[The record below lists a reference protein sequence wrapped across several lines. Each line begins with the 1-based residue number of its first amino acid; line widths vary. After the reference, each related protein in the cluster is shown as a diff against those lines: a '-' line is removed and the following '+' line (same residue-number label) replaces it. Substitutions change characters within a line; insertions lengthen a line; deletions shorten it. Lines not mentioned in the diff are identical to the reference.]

1 MGPIRRASSCLHI
14 VLGGTPF
21 EGVWCRDRRRSQFPP
36 RFSRHSCLFVAVSG
50 GSAAMSAG
58 DDNRFRLRP
67 GRIRAD
73 TPKIGRARSF
83 LTKVRTVTRQQ
94 QAASGGSGRPRRGG
108 PGHAPKGEG
117 SIASGRGVRR
127 GRGATFVRARNL
139 SNGWSH
145 RRPGSRR
152 VIVKSRSVRGAGRNG
167 KAAAHL
173 RYIQRDGTARD
184 GERGRLYSGNE
195 DRADGDAFLDRGR
208 DDRHQFRFIVSPED
222 AGDLADLTGY
232 TRDLMAQVE
241 ADLGTKLDWVAV
253 NHHNTGHPHVHVVVN
268 GRDELGEDLV
278 INGDYLANGI
288 RERASELVTLELGP
302 VTEIEQRLKL
312 VAEIDQDRLTRID
325 RAMLAEAEDRF
336 LDLRHEPDDPRCQA
350 DRALRLRRLGK
361 LSDMGLATE
370 HAPGVWELSEQ
381 LEPTL
386 REMGERGDII
396 RTMQKALRVDGTER
410 DPMSFTIHDAAPATP
425 IVGRVIDKHLSDELG
440 EELTLV
446 VDGIDGRAHH
456 VSGIDPARVAEA
468 RIGSIVEI
476 GPPDS
481 AGSPSDRAI
490 AGMAEGGIY
499 RPSRHLE
506 QARFEG
512 RVPGG
517 DYDGF
522 VASHVR
528 RLEALRRAGIVER
541 IDTDQWRI
549 PEDFTTRA
557 AAHDAG
563 RGGRANIR
571 VLSTFDLGSQVGADG
586 ATWLDRRLVG
596 GVVSDLVPAG
606 FGEQVREAM
615 EQRRER
621 LIEQGDAVRR
631 PDGRVSYRRNLIAVL
646 QEREVARAGV
656 KLAATKSVPF
666 RAVADGETVSGT
678 FTGTTQ
684 LSSGKF
690 AIVEKS
696 HEFTLVPWRPVIER
710 QIGRDVAGTV
720 QGRSVSWQIGRSRGL
735 GL

>member
-1 MGPIRRASSCLHI
+1 M
-14 VLGGTPF
+14 
-21 EGVWCRDRRRSQFPP
+21 
-36 RFSRHSCLFVAVSG
+36 
-50 GSAAMSAG
+50 
-58 DDNRFRLRP
+58 
-67 GRIRAD
+67 
-73 TPKIGRARSF
+73 
-83 LTKVRTVTRQQ
+83 
-94 QAASGGSGRPRRGG
+94 
-108 PGHAPKGEG
+108 
-117 SIASGRGVRR
+117 
-127 GRGATFVRARNL
+127 RARNL

-184 GERGRLYSGNE
+184 GERGRLYSGTE

-253 NHHNTGHPHVHVVVN
+253 NHHNTGHPHVHIVVN
-268 GRDELGEDLV
+268 GRDDLGEDLV

-302 VTEIEQRLKL
+302 VTEIEQRRKL
-312 VAEIDQDRLTRID
+312 VVEIDQDRFTRID

-336 LDLRHEPDDPRCQA
+336 LDVRHEPDDPRGQG
-350 DRALRLRRLGK
+350 DRTLRLSRLGK
-361 LSDMGLATE
+361 LGDMGLATE
-370 HAPGVWELSEQ
+370 HAPGVWELSER

-396 RTMQKALRVDGTER
+396 RTMQKALRAEGTER
-410 DPMSFTIHDAAPATP
+410 DPMSFAIHDAAPATP

-440 EELTLV
+440 EELTLM

-456 VSGIDPARVAEA
+456 VAGMDAARVTEA
-468 RIGSIVEI
+468 WIGSIVEI

-481 AGSPSDRAI
+481 AGRPSDRAI
-490 AGMAEGGIY
+490 AGIAEGGVY
-499 RPSRHLE
+499 QPSRHLE

-541 IDTDQWRI
+541 IDADQWRI
-549 PEDFTTRA
+549 PDDFAARA

-563 RGGRANIR
+563 RGGPANIR
-571 VLSTFDLGSQVGADG
+571 VLSTFDLDRQIGADG

-596 GVVSDLVPAG
+596 GAVSDLVPAG

-615 EQRRER
+615 EQRQKR

-631 PDGRVSYRRNLIAVL
+631 PDGRVSYRRDLIATL
-646 QEREVARAGV
+646 QEREVARVGAE
-656 KLAATKSVPF
+656 LATTKSVPF

-678 FTGTTQ
+678 FTGIAQ

-710 QIGRDVAGTV
+710 HLGREVTGTV
-720 QGRSVSWQIGRSRGL
+720 RGGAVSWEVGRQRGL
-735 GL
+735 ER

>member
-1 MGPIRRASSCLHI
+1 MR
-14 VLGGTPF
+14 T
-21 EGVWCRDRRRSQFPP
+21 
-36 RFSRHSCLFVAVSG
+36 
-50 GSAAMSAG
+50 G
-58 DDNRFRLRP
+58 DDNRFRPRL
-67 GRIRAD
+67 GRIRTD
-73 TPKIGRARSF
+73 TPKVGRARSF

-94 QAASGGSGRPRRGG
+94 QAASGGSGRPVGGG
-108 PGHAPKGEG
+108 PSHAPSGEG

-152 VIVKSRSVRGAGRNG
+152 VIVKSRSVRAAGRNG

-184 GERGRLYSGNE
+184 GERGRLYSGTE

-222 AGDLADLTGY
+222 AGDLADLTDY

-302 VTEIEQRLKL
+302 VTEIEQRRKL

-325 RAMLAEAEDRF
+325 RAMLAETEDRF
-336 LDLRHEPDDPRCQA
+336 LDVRHEPDDPRGQA
-350 DRALRLRRLGK
+350 DRTLRLRRLGK
-361 LSDMGLATE
+361 LGDMGLATE
-370 HAPGVWELSEQ
+370 HAPGVWELSER

-396 RTMQKALRVDGTER
+396 RTMQKALWAEGAER
-410 DPMSFTIHDAAPATP
+410 DPMSFAIHDAAPATP

-446 VDGIDGRAHH
+446 VDGIDGRTHH
-456 VSGIDPARVAEA
+456 VAGIDPVRVAEA

-481 AGSPSDRAI
+481 AVRPSDRAI
-490 AGMAEGGIY
+490 AGMVEGGIY

-512 RVPGG
+512 CVPGG

-541 IDTDQWRI
+541 IDADQWRI
-549 PEDFTTRA
+549 PEDFATRA

-571 VLSTFDLGSQVGADG
+571 ILSSFDLDRQIGADG

-596 GVVSDLVPAG
+596 GAVSDLVPAG
-606 FGEQVREAM
+606 FGEQVRGAM
-615 EQRRER
+615 EQRQER

-631 PDGRVSYRRNLIAVL
+631 PDGRVSYRRNLIATL
-646 QEREVARAGV
+646 QEREVARVGEE
-656 KLAATKSVPF
+656 LAAAKSLPF
-666 RAVADGETVSGT
+666 RGAADGETVSGT
-678 FTGTTQ
+678 YTGTAQ

-690 AIVEKS
+690 AIVEQS

-710 QIGRDVAGTV
+710 HLGREVAGVV
-720 QGRSVSWQIGRSRGL
+720 QGGSVSWQLGRTRGL
-735 GL
+735 GLA